1 MESTGPQST
10 PQPNEGVR
18 GRGHFHWPTFA
29 ADAVLV
35 TGGALV
41 ANIFNYLFHFV
52 LSRRL
57 GPEGYGSLATLLAI
71 AVMAGVAG
79 SSIGTIAMQETARL
93 WAFHRDEAI
102 RAFGRRMLRSA
113 AAVGAVVGP
122 AVLALAFPLSRYLH
136 IPDPSAWC
144 ALALAVFIGIIA
156 AYARGA
162 VQGAHRFAVFGS
174 SLAGEAVVKLV
185 AGVALVYAG
194 FALTGAMGGVV
205 LGIVSGA
212 TIALAS
218 LLAGRPSAQDG
229 ELRQA
234 LVGIPAL
241 RITIIYA
248 TSVGLTVVDTI
259 FAKHGLAAGEAGY
272 YNAAGTVARIIPYGV
287 GLLVPLITPKAVAA
301 RHANRAALAHLLA
314 VTFGAAILG
323 SAAVLGVMELWP
335 NAIIAVTF
343 GAKFAPAAPML
354 RLYAVDTSLIA
365 LGLLGYTYL
374 AAVGEYY
381 VAGWLVAALALEA
394 GAMAIWGNTPWRLIG
409 IAIVVNAL
417 VLPAVATFVVR
428 SLRYAPQAPGP
439 PLAEVHAPT
448 P

>member
-1 MESTGPQST
+1 MESSDPQST
-10 PQPNEGVR
+10 ASPNEGVLR
-18 GRGHFHWPTFA
+18 RGHFHWPTFA

-41 ANIFNYLFHFV
+41 ANIFNYTFHFV

-57 GPEGYGSLATLLAI
+57 EPAGYGSLATMLAI
-71 AVMAGVAG
+71 SLMAGVAG

-93 WAFHRDEAI
+93 WAFHRDDAI
-102 RAFGRRMLRSA
+102 RSFGRRMLRSA
-113 AAVGAVVGP
+113 AAVGAVVGLS
-122 AVLALAFPLSRYLH
+122 VLALSFPLSRYLH
-136 IPDPSAWC
+136 ISDRLAWWE
-144 ALALAVFIGIIA
+144 LAFAIFIGVVA

-162 VQGAHRFAVFGS
+162 VQGAHRFAAYGA
-174 SLAGEAVVKLV
+174 SLVGEAIVKLGAAV
-185 AGVALVYAG
+185 VLVGAG
-194 FALTGAMGGVV
+194 FALAGAVGGVA
-205 LGIVSGA
+205 LGIAVGA
-212 TIALAS
+212 TVALAS
-218 LLAGRPSAQDG
+218 LLAGRPAAGGG
-229 ELRQA
+229 EPRQA

-241 RITIIYA
+241 RVTIIYA
-248 TSVGLTVVDTI
+248 TSVGLTLVDTI
-259 FAKHGLAAGEAGY
+259 FAKHGLAARDAGY

-301 RHANRAALAHLLA
+301 RHTNRAALAHLLA
-314 VTFGAAILG
+314 VTFGAAIAG
-323 SAAVLGVMELWP
+323 SAAVLGAMELWP

-381 VAGWLVAALALEA
+381 VAGWLVAALAIEA
-394 GAMAIWGNTPWRLIG
+394 GSMALWGNTPWRLIG

-428 SLRYAPQAPGP
+428 SLRYAPQAPNP
-439 PLAEVHAPT
+439 PLAEGHVPI